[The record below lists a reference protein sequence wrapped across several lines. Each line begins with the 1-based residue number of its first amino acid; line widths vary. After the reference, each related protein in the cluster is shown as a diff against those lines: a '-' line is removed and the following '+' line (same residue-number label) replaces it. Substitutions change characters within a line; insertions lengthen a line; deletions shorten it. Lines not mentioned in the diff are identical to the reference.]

1 MVGATGG
8 VFGFLWLK
16 GSRASVMRKREP
28 FHKFL
33 LGAKSMAG
41 SGRVGFGLRVWLD
54 GTLGYIDFGAP
65 AEGQADWGTQSLGH
79 RAWLPVSVRVKGLYY
94 YHQYLRMAEVGG
106 ILN

>member
-1 MVGATGG
+1 MVPRLGYEEEGAFPQ
-8 VFGFLWLK
+8 VS
-16 GSRASVMRKREP
+16 SRGQK
-28 FHKFL
+28 HGL
-33 LGAKSMAG
+33 
-41 SGRVGFGLRVWLD
+41 VGFGLRVWLD

-79 RAWLPVSVRVKGLYY
+79 RAWLPVLVRVKGLYY